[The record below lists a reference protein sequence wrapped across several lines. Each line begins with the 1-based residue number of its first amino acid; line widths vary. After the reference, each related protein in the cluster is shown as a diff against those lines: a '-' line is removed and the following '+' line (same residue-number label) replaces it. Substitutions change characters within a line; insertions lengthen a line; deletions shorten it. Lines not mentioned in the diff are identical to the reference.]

1 MENFNLK
8 IINLKKNIVNLISE
22 AELPAGVIYYILKD
36 LFDDIT
42 NVYQQSI
49 VLEQTLLESK
59 NDSNKN
65 IDKDSNKFE
74 EKENN

>member
-8 IINLKKNIVNLISE
+8 IINLKKNIANLISE

-42 NVYQQSI
+42 NVYQQTLI
-49 VLEQTLLESK
+49 LEQTLLESK
-59 NDSNKN
+59 NNSNEN
-65 IDKDSNKFE
+65 IDKDSDKSE
-74 EKENN
+74 

>member
-1 MENFNLK
+1 MNFNMRM
-8 IINLKKNIVNLISE
+8 INLKNDIIKLIGE
-22 AELPAGVIYYILKD
+22 TQLPVGVVYYILKD

-42 NVYQQSI
+42 NAYNQSLA
-49 VLEQTLLESK
+49 LEQSLLESK
-59 NDSNKN
+59 NNSNEN